1 MNISAQGT
9 NFDGLRVAAFE
20 SRFAQE
26 MARLIE
32 KAGGNALVAPSM
44 REIPLEENTEALAFA
59 EKLFAGQCDVLIL
72 LTGVGTRTL
81 VGAIETRYLSEKI
94 LEELRR
100 VVLVARGPKSVA
112 ALRSFG
118 ITPQV
123 IVPEPN
129 TWRQILQA
137 LDAAVPLQNQN
148 VAVQEYGIPNREFLE
163 GLAQRGAHVLRVPVY
178 KWALPQDLTPLEKA
192 IQEIIAGRVD
202 MALFTNAQQIHHLLQ
217 VAAGEGSLEGLRRGL
232 ARTVICSIGPVASE
246 ALEREGFLVDF
257 EPEHSKM
264 GIFVK
269 ETARESRNLVA
280 SKRHP
285 VVTIETPTT
294 AAEKSHDSLFLR
306 ACRCEPAERTP
317 VWLMRQAGRYMKE
330 YRDLRERVGF
340 LDLCKNS
347 DLAAEITVS
356 AVQRLGV
363 DAAILFAD
371 LLLIVEPMGFDLEY
385 TKGEGPV
392 IHNPARTA
400 ADIDRVREADPAE
413 LEYVYESVRKVRA
426 GLPGNLPLIGFVGAP
441 FTLASYLIEGEGT
454 RNYVLTKSLMYRDP
468 GAWQT
473 LMEKLVASL
482 AGYANGQVAAGAQ
495 AIQIFDSWVG
505 CLSPQDYRDY
515 VLPFTRSLIQQIQ
528 KVPVIH
534 FGTGTATLIEMMK
547 EAGGQVIGLDWR
559 VNLDEAWGRLGNV
572 AVMGNF
578 DPVALFADVQTIRS
592 QARRIL
598 TQAGGRPGHIFNLG
612 HGILPGT
619 PVENVIALVEAVK
632 ELSQR
637 NRGA

>member
-1 MNISAQGT
+1 MADSEQPT
-9 NFDGLRVAAFE
+9 NFGGLRVAAFE
-20 SRFAQE
+20 SRFAPE

-32 KAGGNALVAPSM
+32 KSGGQPLVAPSM
-44 REIPLEENTEALAFA
+44 REIPLEENPAALAFA

-81 VGAIETRYLSEKI
+81 VEAIETRYPREKI
-94 LEELRR
+94 LEGLRR
-100 VVLVARGPKSVA
+100 VLLVARGPKPVA

-137 LDAAVPLQNQN
+137 LDGAIPLPGQQ
-148 VAVQEYGIPNREFLE
+148 VAVQEYGIPNREFLA
-163 GLAQRGAHVLRVPVY
+163 GLAGRGANVMRVPVY
-178 KWALPQDLTPLEKA
+178 KWALPEDLGPLRNA
-192 IQEIIAGRVD
+192 IQEISAGNVHVV
-202 MALFTNAQQIHHLLQ
+202 LFTNAQQVQHLLQ
-217 VAAGEGSLEGLRRGL
+217 VAGKEGVIEGLRRGV

-246 ALEREGFLVDF
+246 ALEKQGFLVDF

-269 ETARESRNLVA
+269 EAARMSRNLVA
-280 SKRHP
+280 SKRRP
-285 VVTIETPTT
+285 VITIETP
-294 AAEKSHDSLFLR
+294 AAAADRLRDSLFLR
-306 ACRCEPAERTP
+306 ACRLEPTERTP

-347 DLAAEITVS
+347 ELAAEITVS

-371 LLLIVEPMGFDLEY
+371 LLLVVEPMGFELEY
-385 TKGEGPV
+385 SKGEGPI

-400 ADIDRVREADPAE
+400 ADVDRVRAADPAD
-413 LEYVYESVRKVRA
+413 LGYVYESVRKVRA
-426 GLPGNLPLIGFVGAP
+426 ALPAHLPLIGFVGAP
-441 FTLASYLIEGEGT
+441 FTLASYLVEGEGT
-454 RNYVLTKSLMYRDP
+454 RNAVLTKSLMYRDP
-468 GAWQT
+468 GAWRAM
-473 LMEKLVASL
+473 MEKLVTSL

-505 CLSPQDYRDY
+505 CLSPRDYRDY
-515 VLPFTRSLIQQIQ
+515 VLPFTQSLIRQISA
-528 KVPVIH
+528 VPVIH
-534 FGTGTATLIEMMK
+534 FGTGTATLLELMK

-559 VNLDEAWGRLGNV
+559 VNLDEAWARLGKV
-572 AVMGNF
+572 AIMGNF
-578 DPVALFADVQTIRS
+578 DPVTLFADAKIIRS
-592 QARRIL
+592 QVERIL
-598 TQAGGRPGHIFNLG
+598 AQAGGRPGHIFNLG

-632 ELSQR
+632 ELSCR
-637 NRGA
+637 STEA